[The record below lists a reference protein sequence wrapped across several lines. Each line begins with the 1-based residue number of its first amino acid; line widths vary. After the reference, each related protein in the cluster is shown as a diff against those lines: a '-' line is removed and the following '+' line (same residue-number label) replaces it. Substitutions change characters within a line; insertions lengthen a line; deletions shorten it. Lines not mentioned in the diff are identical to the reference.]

1 MNKLIC
7 IISLFLLLGFSSCC
21 TTIEPDKIKNISK
34 WEVIDKDWKSVTERF
49 RIDNGY
55 LYRSSYMNSYKDT
68 CMLFVCDK
76 EGE

>member
-21 TTIEPDKIKNISK
+21 TTI
-34 WEVIDKDWKSVTERF
+34 TERF

-55 LYRSSYMNSYKDT
+55 LYRSSYMNSYKST